1 MRKVLSLIDAS
12 KTIRQAAA
20 SVAADRS
27 RSFSVRRRAFLSAFS
42 ALLKRSRNR
51 DSKTSSASSCAV
63 ASRQTA
69 NATSVANCLA
79 GGNRLIAVTFAVLA
93 NRARVAIRLGGICA
107 AAGKVIPKLRMSSS
121 RCSALTNAGPLIIT
135 GPERS
140 LSSFEPR
147 LPSST
152 VNSFNRRWRCCSVTL
167 RPSVSQRRSST
178 RLRNWATKR
187 SN

>member
-1 MRKVLSLIDAS
+1 MLSLIDAS

-69 NATSVANCLA
+69 KATSVANCLA
-79 GGNRLIAVTFAVLA
+79 GGNRLIGVVSEFGKYRTLSRWHCCLA
-93 NRARVAIRLGGICA
+93 RKRSFLRSRRENAGRASAGLVRPILENRSRIEPPRLPGFENSRNA
-107 AAGKVIPKLRMSSS
+107 ASSS
-121 RCSALTNAGPLIIT
+121 RRHAQSRAA
-135 GPERS
+135 
-140 LSSFEPR
+140 
-147 LPSST
+147 
-152 VNSFNRRWRCCSVTL
+152 
-167 RPSVSQRRSST
+167 
-178 RLRNWATKR
+178 A
-187 SN
+187 